1 MTDSNDQYAEGMDPE
16 TASRKGSSAT
26 KIIIIIVLILGF
38 LGSCCGGCIWAGYYL
53 VNSASG
59 MALKPQIEGTPA
71 IETYI
76 GTIDE
81 IQMSWSG
88 TSQQAQS
95 GNDGRLVFDVSGD
108 KGSGMLLVDQGSGG
122 LNNADWAILEIGGK
136 SYVVFGEP
144 PEDLGAEVVP
154 GPEGS
159 AAESSASETV
169 EIPSTPETTGEAETS
184 DSGGNDATP

>member
-1 MTDSNDQYAEGMDPE
+1 MTDANDQYAEGMDPE

-154 GPEGS
+154 EPEGS
-159 AAESSASETV
+159 GSDDEA
-169 EIPSTPETTGEAETS
+169 PEPAETAE
-184 DSGGNDATP
+184 DGEDGEDGEDAEDPKE

>member
-1 MTDSNDQYAEGMDPE
+1 MTEANDQYAEGMDPE

-38 LGSCCGGCIWAGYYL
+38 LGTCCGGCIWAGYYL

-59 MALKPQIEGTPA
+59 MALKPQVEGTPA

-81 IQMSWSG
+81 IQMDWSG

-95 GNDGRLVFDVSGD
+95 GNDGRLAFDISGD
-108 KGSGMLLVDQGSGG
+108 KGSGMLLVESGSGG

-154 GPEGS
+154 EPEGS
-159 AAESSASETV
+159 GSDDEATEPAETAESADD
-169 EIPSTPETTGEAETS
+169 GEDAE
-184 DSGGNDATP
+184 DPKE